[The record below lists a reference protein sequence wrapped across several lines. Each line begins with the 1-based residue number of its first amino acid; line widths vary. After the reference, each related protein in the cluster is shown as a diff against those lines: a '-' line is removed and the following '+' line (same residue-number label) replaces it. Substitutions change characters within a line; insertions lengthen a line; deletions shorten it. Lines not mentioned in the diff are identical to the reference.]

1 MPGNLNPQQIS
12 FFIILIVGLGL
23 LVTERLRNDL
33 VALLVILALVVTGV
47 LGPREALAGFGS
59 EPAVVVA
66 AIFVLSGALHQTG
79 LSESFGQWI
88 GRWAGRGYG
97 RALMVIM
104 PSGAL
109 LSAVPI
115 PDPALEASR
124 ERVVLRGE
132 VPSPLNP
139 PSGCVFHP
147 RCPIAVD
154 RCRDDIPLLRTLGR
168 DHEAACH
175 LA

>member
-1 MPGNLNPQQIS
+1 MYLGK
-12 FFIILIVGLGL
+12 IV
-23 LVTERLRNDL
+23 E
-33 VALLVILALVVTGV
+33 LADRQTLYED
-47 LGPREALAGFGS
+47 PRH
-59 EPAVVVA
+59 PY
-66 AIFVLSGALHQTG
+66 T
-79 LSESFGQWI
+79 
-88 GRWAGRGYG
+88 R
-97 RALMVIM
+97 
-104 PSGAL
+104 AL

-124 ERVVLRGE
+124 GRVGLRGE
-132 VPSPLNP
+132 VPSPLTP

-147 RCPIAVD
+147 RCPVAVD